1 MKLKDYLNE
10 VGIPI
15 EKFARRAGVCAT
27 TIQNVIQG
35 KRDLRVSVAIKI
47 EDATLGDNGK
57 PKVTIRE
64 MVPIH
69 LRRTNPKKET
79 KNRWG
84 KYENEQKKDN

>member
-1 MKLKDYLNE
+1 MKLKEYLSE

-27 TIQNVIQG
+27 TIQNVIQE

-64 MVPIH
+64 MVPKH
-69 LRRTNPKKET
+69 LRRVQPKKDT
-79 KNRWG
+79 KNKWS
-84 KYENEQKKDN
+84 KHDDNEEDKD